1 MFTTFTKLEEML
13 KKRFMETC
21 SLTLAKLIEGI
32 FRPDDTSGH
41 ISFAQRTY
49 FTCEASIF
57 HQPKAGIFHTRRVYI
72 FYPKGIRPSSL
83 RMTGGLACPP

>member
-13 KKRFMETC
+13 KKESMETC

-41 ISFAQRTY
+41 ISLAEQVHFISQRLIY
-49 FTCEASIF
+49 FTPEGCIYFA
-57 HQPKAGIFHTRRVYI
+57 RRAYI
-72 FYPKGIRPSSL
+72 PRLSERSERTSL
-83 RMTGGLACPP
+83 VLACDV